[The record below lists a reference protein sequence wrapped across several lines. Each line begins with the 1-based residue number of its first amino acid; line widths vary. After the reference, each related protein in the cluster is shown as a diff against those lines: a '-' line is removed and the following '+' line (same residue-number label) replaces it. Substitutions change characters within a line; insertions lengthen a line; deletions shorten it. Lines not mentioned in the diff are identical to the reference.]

1 MNGTEE
7 QPPFPGLKVEGIGE
21 VSLPLLRQERA
32 EEIIQLIKAT
42 SSEQRAVE
50 RFPFFALLLIRIFWS
65 ALNHFSLKCKVKR
78 GSNSKMIS
86 T

>member
-42 SSEQRAVE
+42 SSEQREVE
-50 RFPFFALLLIRIFWS
+50 RFLFCPAFYPNFMECSESFQ
-65 ALNHFSLKCKVKR
+65 FGV
-78 GSNSKMIS
+78 
-86 T
+86 